1 MIDISKYDLEKFDD
15 TLANNIDELI
25 ENAIHEQY
33 YKDEFI
39 ILQRIIC
46 IQYEKI
52 KELEGEL
59 NVKTRT
65 WSSRDGL

>member
-65 WSSRDGL
+65 